1 MQSCS
6 FAFLHVCTFA
16 LSARRAGTA
25 GNARTC
31 KNTKFALFHFS
42 GMAGMGKAR
51 MWWLAQAECAKVQ
64 KYILALSAGMAG
76 MGKKDSVV
84 STKGICKSTKVQF
97 FHFCT
102 FGWYGWHC
110 EPDEM
115 QMVMQTCKAAVLH
128 FCMFALL
135 HFQLGE
141 LAQQMLEH
149 KLCTFPLFQAWLA
162 WAKQGC
168 GGWHKQ
174 NMQKCICI
182 FALSAG
188 KAGMGSTFALSA
200 GRAGTAGNAKLQKC

>member
-97 FHFCT
+97 LHFCT
-102 FGWYGWHC
+102 FGCYGWHC
-110 EPDEM
+110 ETDEM
-115 QMVMQTCKAAVLH
+115 QMVPAKTYILH
-128 FCMFALL
+128 
-135 HFQLGE
+135 
-141 LAQQMLEH
+141 LAG
-149 KLCTFPLFQAWLA
+149 A
-162 WAKQGC
+162 
-168 GGWHKQ
+168 
-174 NMQKCICI
+174 
-182 FALSAG
+182 
-188 KAGMGSTFALSA
+188 AGMGK
-200 GRAGTAGNAKLQKC
+200 GRGKVAHRLLKILELWPAAKKN